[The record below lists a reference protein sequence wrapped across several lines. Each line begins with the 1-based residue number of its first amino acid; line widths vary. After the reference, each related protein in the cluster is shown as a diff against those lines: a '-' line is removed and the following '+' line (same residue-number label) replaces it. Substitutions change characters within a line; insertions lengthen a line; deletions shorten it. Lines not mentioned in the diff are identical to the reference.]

1 MVWNWPYLFNL
12 ISNKETLSLVRSAP
26 VMGVSCITGSRKRR
40 KTYFTENEGHLC
52 CAMWPTL
59 GGGENWR
66 FFASFWQ
73 EKSDIDKGGSASSA
87 VCFVFLSMATFTF
100 HGKCPSVVT
109 ILWGDAVIDW
119 ELRGWN
125 WQKKLSLK
133 FGNVFWSSCEMW
145 QLPWILKLSSILWT
159 RPWLTDTC
167 VVTQV
172 LAEETGWNLP
182 IVHIFGQALLRK
194 QFLLLVKV
202 RIIACWTIWRNNY
215 FG

>member
-1 MVWNWPYLFNL
+1 MPSIKLTETSKIFIVQSKLPIPISILSLLPDVFFNL
-12 ISNKETLSLVRSAP
+12 ISNKETLCRVRSAP

-109 ILWGDAVIDW
+109 ILWGDAVIDR

-125 WQKKLSLK
+125 
-133 FGNVFWSSCEMW
+133 
-145 QLPWILKLSSILWT
+145 
-159 RPWLTDTC
+159 
-167 VVTQV
+167 
-172 LAEETGWNLP
+172 
-182 IVHIFGQALLRK
+182 
-194 QFLLLVKV
+194 
-202 RIIACWTIWRNNY
+202 
-215 FG
+215 